1 MNVQPT
7 TTITIDDKVFSVSSM
22 SNEIQE
28 MVAYYDMWRQKEI
41 EAASSLLM
49 VRGAMRDLQS
59 TMMTSIQTELA
70 AKAAEVQKPAADSTP
85 VPTKRGKRKAKD
97 AQ

>member
-22 SNEIQE
+22 SAPIQE

-59 TMMTSIQTELA
+59 NMMTAIQAELA
-70 AKAAEVQKPAADSTP
+70 EKATAAPAPARPAA
-85 VPTKRGKRKAKD
+85 KRKRKD